1 MKPILT
7 AFVAVLSTATPTL
20 AQDFTQEQI
29 AAAMRF
35 SMGDAAYTMYHE
47 IGHLLVN
54 ELGIPV
60 LGKEEDAADALA
72 VLMLLNDESDNESY
86 VRLIDAADGWY
97 FKAQNVEVSSMSE
110 LGFVAAHSL
119 GIQRAYA
126 MACLML
132 GKDQDYFSNVGDFYE
147 IDQDTRDSCAYTY
160 EQTNAAW
167 NALLAPHLVTDEP
180 NAEIEIIYDEPGEGY
195 ELYMQAL
202 QDARILEH
210 AAELVTST
218 YALPR
223 PIVFRAQMCD
233 QPNAFYS
240 PEGEVIYCYE
250 LAEDM
255 ASLYLTDV
263 IQYYPD
269 ANAEEQEEDT
279 GGSEDEEPAEEDEMP
294 DAERGGT
301 SSG

>member
-1 MKPILT
+1 MKTIT
-7 AFVAVLSTATPTL
+7 AAFIATISMAVPAA
-20 AQDFTQEQI
+20 AQDFTEEDI

-72 VLMLLNDESDNESY
+72 VLMLLNDDSDDQSY
-86 VRLIDAADGWY
+86 VRLVDAADGWY
-97 FKAQNVEVSSMSE
+97 FKAQQVELSSMSQ
-110 LGFVAAHSL
+110 LGFVSAHSL

-132 GKDQDYFSNVGDFYE
+132 GKDQEYFGHVGDFYK

-167 NALLAPHLVTDEP
+167 NTLLAPHLVTDEP
-180 NAEIEIIYDEPGEGY
+180 NAEIEIVYEEPGEGY
-195 ELYMQAL
+195 EIYLRAL
-202 QDARILEH
+202 KDARILEH

-218 YALPR
+218 YLLPR
-223 PIVFRAQMCD
+223 PIVFRAEMCD
-233 QPNAFYS
+233 EPNAFYS
-240 PEGEVIYCYE
+240 HSGEVIYCYE

-255 ASLYLTDV
+255 AHLYLTDV
-263 IQYYPD
+263 IYYYPS
-269 ANAEEQEEDT
+269 NEEEVEEEKT
-279 GGSEDEEPAEEDEMP
+279 VEDEEYVEEEEA

-301 SSG
+301 SAG